1 MALQILLE
9 TAVEVTGLKST
20 QSESIFDGQGITTV
34 LLPYSIVLINVS
46 IWDYAST
53 IYHNNLFEQFSF
65 SPDYQSKPWFFYVL
79 CTYSYIYIYMYA
91 HTYTY
96 T

>member
-46 IWDYAST
+46 I
-53 IYHNNLFEQFSF
+53 
-65 SPDYQSKPWFFYVL
+65 
-79 CTYSYIYIYMYA
+79 
-91 HTYTY
+91 
-96 T
+96 